1 MICPGSSFVTTNC
14 SRGRQLRIRCIP
26 CKYHKNII
34 KIFNI
39 CMCLELELFWTKLTT
54 SLISRNEA
62 SILIDKKLR
71 SSLYTLQTR
80 NTCRSFIK
88 KRKESMKRN
97 VGKAINIINACSFHP
112 CTGKKAL
119 RVKRS
124 NRLYWSPCVAARSG
138 LALSSIPSVPP
149 HKKVQIYIRS
159 PFIYIF
165 SKKY

>member
-1 MICPGSSFVTTNC
+1 MVYPYNKDIVDVWCRESDQTD
-14 SRGRQLRIRCIP
+14 
-26 CKYHKNII
+26 YY
-34 KIFNI
+34 
-39 CMCLELELFWTKLTT
+39 TKLSTV
-54 SLISRNEA
+54 SLYGCRWMYLHGLEEIGTIFTGMGA
-62 SILIDKKLR
+62 WFQIKLR